1 MIATT
6 TTRPASAEAP
16 SYTLGRVVGI
26 WAAAAL
32 PMGIL
37 GWIVAP
43 ALSPEFA
50 SNPIGAAATRFGA
63 LTVGLI
69 WLFLLSLIMVY
80 REEGDLRWTTIR
92 RRLRLNTPR
101 DPHTGEPRR
110 KLWLWAIP
118 LVILIALWG
127 FKVGPGLTKLWI
139 TLFPF
144 LAEPSGFA
152 LGTVLAS
159 PAGKAHF
166 VGAWGVLV
174 VFALNAVFNTLGEE
188 FLFRGVLLPKMNAVF
203 GRWDWLANGVLFGL
217 YHLHQPWGILGSIG
231 TGALF
236 YALPAKRFR
245 STWMSIIVHSAQS
258 VYFLFLIL
266 GLVLGLA

>member
-6 TTRPASAEAP
+6 STQPTSTEAP
-16 SYTLGRVVGI
+16 RNTLGRVVGI

-43 ALSPEFA
+43 ALTPDIE
-50 SNPIGAAATRFGA
+50 SNLVGAIVTRFGA

-69 WLFLLSLIMVY
+69 WLFILSLIIVY
-80 REEGDLRWTTIR
+80 REEGDLRWTTVQ
-92 RRLRLNTPR
+92 RRLCLNTPR
-101 DPHTGEPRR
+101 DPHTEEPRR
-110 KLWLWAIP
+110 ILWLWAIP
-118 LVILIALWG
+118 LVLLIALWG
-127 FKVGPGLTKLWI
+127 FKLGPGLGKLWV

-144 LAEPSGFA
+144 FAEPSGLA
-152 LGTVLAS
+152 LGTALAS
-159 PAGKAHF
+159 PAGKAQF

-174 VFALNAVFNTLGEE
+174 MFALNAVFNTLGEE
-188 FLFRGVLLPKMNAVF
+188 FLFRGVLLPRMNAVF

-217 YHLHQPWGILGSIG
+217 YHLHQPWGMLGSMG
-231 TGALF
+231 TGAFF
-236 YALPAKRFR
+236 YAFPAKRFR